1 MDLLVPALSAVLG
14 LLFGS
19 FANVAIARIPAGG
32 SVVRPPSACPACAAS
47 IRPRDNVPLLSW
59 LLLRG
64 RCRDCG
70 TAISVRYPLVELSC
84 ALLFAAVGA
93 RVGASWALPGLL
105 LFTWTL
111 LVVAVIDADTRRIPN
126 RLTYPLTPVLLGLL
140 TLAAVLDGE
149 PAAALRAL
157 AGGAAVFAVL
167 LLLAL
172 ASRGGLGM
180 GDVKLGGF
188 IGVGLGYLGW
198 SSVVVGVFAAFLLG
212 GLVALAL
219 VGLRLRGR
227 RDLLPFGPYLAAG
240 AVVGLLAGAPLARAY
255 LTSLGLG

>member
-19 FANVAIARIPAGG
+19 FANVAIARVPAGG
-32 SVVRPPSACPACAAS
+32 SVVRPPSACPACAAP

-255 LTSLGLG
+255 LTSLGLD

>member
-1 MDLLVPALSAVLG
+1 MDPLVPALSAVFG
-14 LLFGS
+14 LLLGS
-19 FANVAIARIPAGG
+19 FANVAIARVPAGG
-32 SVVRPPSACPACAAS
+32 SVVRPPSACPACAAP